1 MTATLI
7 PAPTT
12 ASPAALSDITTP
24 ATAAALEME
33 FVNDGRTRMVI
44 KTGGTTATLTVI
56 TQANVPDGSPA
67 GAAIADRTYAL
78 AANKEYILPRLDPGV
93 YNDSAGKVQLTLDAI
108 TAISVQLHRD

>member
-1 MTATLI
+1 MPTLI

-12 ASPAALSDITTP
+12 ASPAAVVDITTP

-44 KTGGTTATLTVI
+44 KTGATPATLTVV

-67 GAAIADRTYAL
+67 GAPIADRTYSLL
-78 AANKEYILPRLDPGV
+78 ASKYYVLPKLDMGV
-93 YNDSAGKVQLTLDAI
+93 YNDSAGKVQLTLSAI
-108 TAISVQLHRD
+108 TDILVGLNRD